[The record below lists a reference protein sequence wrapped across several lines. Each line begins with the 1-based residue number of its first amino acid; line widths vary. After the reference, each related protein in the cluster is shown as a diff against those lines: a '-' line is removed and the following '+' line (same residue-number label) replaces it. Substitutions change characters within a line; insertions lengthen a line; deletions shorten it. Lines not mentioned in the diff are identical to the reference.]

1 MIAALLAV
9 PYLRPVLSA
18 AVSPLGRTVLVIALS
33 FAGGW
38 HAKGK
43 LDDAATARALL
54 AKTHIDLKAAQETA
68 DAAHAV
74 AADLSANDA
83 RNQEIIRDL
92 HFALSRRPAHA
103 CTLDPAAA
111 DSLRRLR

>member
-9 PYLRPVLSA
+9 PYLGPALSA

-43 LDDAATARALL
+43 LDDAATARALV
-54 AKTHIDLKAAQETA
+54 AKTRIDLAAARDTA
-68 DAAHAV
+68 DAANAV
-74 AADLSANDA
+74 VAELSATDT

-92 HFALSRRPAHA
+92 QLALSQRPAHA